1 MSDTSEA
8 TARTSS
14 TEETGSSN
22 PHRYHEERIRVAK
35 AVQLRD
41 AGPLIRLESMIS
53 DLVMGVEAQGG
64 YIALSA
70 EDDVPIAVTGDV
82 RLPLPLNQEQ
92 ERDLFSGQPVLV
104 DNHLCYPFDKNQQ
117 VVGFV
122 ALHLDDV
129 LLDERLKHLI
139 HAYATLASKELEL
152 ADKTAKLQ
160 YQNENISRKQRQLE
174 QAIAFK
180 NNILSLTTHD
190 IRSPLNAV
198 KGYLELLDQQICDE
212 ENVDLGEVKEYHGKI
227 TTGVQNIADLVDQ
240 LNEIA
245 LLELQQIELNLI
257 KVDLNWVAQ
266 EVCDVLQ
273 GPALSKDQKLT
284 FLRSEHP
291 LYVEVDIPKAKRVLF
306 NLIGNAI
313 KYTEKGGQIE
323 VQLEQGSSMAHAH
336 ISDNGIGIEE
346 EKLNAIFEPFQK
358 ASEQGTN
365 GELSTGLGL
374 FTSNYFIRLFKGSIS
389 VESEKGRGST
399 FSVHLPLAQLGF

>member
-1 MSDTSEA
+1 MSDTTEA
-8 TARTSS
+8 TARASTDEAGSS
-14 TEETGSSN
+14 T
-22 PHRYHEERIRVAK
+22 PHRYQDARIRAAK

-82 RLPLPLNQEQ
+82 RLPLPLEEDQE
-92 ERDLFSGQPVLV
+92 EHLFGGQPVLV
-104 DNHLCYPFDKNQQ
+104 ENHLCYPFEKGEH
-117 VVGFV
+117 VVGYL
-122 ALHLDDV
+122 ALHLDDIQ
-129 LLDERLKHLI
+129 LDETLKQLI

-198 KGYLELLDQQICDE
+198 KGYLELLEQHISDEDDVELDQ
-212 ENVDLGEVKEYHGKI
+212 VKEYHGKI

-245 LLELQQIELNLI
+245 LLELQQMELNLI

-273 GPALSKDQKLT
+273 GPALSKDQTLK
-284 FLRSEHP
+284 FSRHGEP

-313 KYTEKGGQIE
+313 KYTEKGGDIQ
-323 VQLEQGSSMAHAH
+323 VDLEQSSGMAHAH
-336 ISDNGIGIEE
+336 ISDNGIGIAED
-346 EKLNAIFEPFQK
+346 KLNAIFEPFQK
-358 ASEQGTN
+358 ASEQGTS

-389 VESEKGRGST
+389 VESEKGQGST
-399 FSVHLPLAQLGF
+399 FTVHLPVAQLGF